1 MLQHLIL
8 GDELEARRR
17 SDGLLAIGLL
27 VDIAH
32 AGVFGGL
39 GDARRSRALGGRG
52 GGGGGGL
59 CLLVGRHDGIGCLRM
74 VSCVSYSGPAAIP
87 RAVDACLCCVALQ
100 KAERMIKNLQG
111 DVVGLVMGKRC
122 TW

>member
-8 GDELEARRR
+8 EDEFEARRR

-27 VDIAH
+27 VGIAR
-32 AGVFGGL
+32 AGVFCGL
-39 GDARRSRALGGRG
+39 GDARRSRALGGG
-52 GGGGGGL
+52 GGGGGSL

-87 RAVDACLCCVALQ
+87 RAVDACLCCVVLQ
-100 KAERMIKNLQG
+100 KAVRMFKNLQG
-111 DVVGLVMGKRC
+111 DVVGLVMGKRF